1 MTITDIVIVLVNSN
15 RIAGVIATVTVTVIT
30 VTVAVIVI
38 TNSE

>member
-1 MTITDIVIVLVNSN
+1 MTIIDIVIVLDNSN